1 MAGVLLRRRDNSVT
15 VKLAI
20 KGLERFKR
28 NLSILAQLNGLDAE
42 LERSARDIAATAA
55 QNLDQMGAEKPGGKL
70 ASSLTVKSG
79 NQEFSKVIGSDLKY
93 ASFVEFGT
101 LRTPPKPWLSSALAT
116 EKPVIKIRIG
126 DLLRS
131 TATSNTGARNNS

>member
-15 VKLAI
+15 VKLVI
-20 KGLERFKR
+20 KGLEGFKK
-28 NLSILAQLNGLDAE
+28 NLSNLAQLKGLDAE
-42 LERSARDIAATAA
+42 LERSAQGIAATAA
-55 QNLDQMGAEKPGGKL
+55 QNLSRMGAEKPGGKL

-116 EKPVIKIRIG
+116 EKPVIKNRISN
-126 DLLRS
+126 LLLT
-131 TATSNTGARNNS
+131 TATSKTDARNNP